1 MFRIR
6 RPSESIKRISQA
18 VKELG
23 EVMNEE
29 KRGYIFCTIPELDNK
44 HLSIRSHLQPS
55 QDLIVIKSDGHP
67 CLPFVAL
74 TGVVERISE
83 EWPEERRD
91 ELAKLFVTF
100 VEISVEEC
108 FPKSL
113 NVKVSMHGE
122 RR

>member
-44 HLSIRSHLQPS
+44 HS

-74 TGVVERISE
+74 TGVVKRISE

-100 VEISVEEC
+100 VELSAEEC